1 MWISNAKSDESI
13 GITGLVVPRHSLEND
28 LVLSLNLLKTES
40 GLLKPQQLLGRT
52 RRRTSR
58 LRTPAMSSPLRPRRA
73 RTRERGAGLGPAVGQ
88 RRRQRPLLHGPGAAG
103 VLRRPHTICLC
114 ESGEPDD
121 EARGLDHPPQAEP
134 RAEAVLLSSPPAD
147 AFRPPEPLSA
157 LALLGLD
164 ARGPYPSGMTGTGRA
179 ITQTRVS
186 HHSEPVPRVPQ
197 VGGRKSE

>member
-1 MWISNAKSDESI
+1 
-13 GITGLVVPRHSLEND
+13 
-28 LVLSLNLLKTES
+28 
-40 GLLKPQQLLGRT
+40 
-52 RRRTSR
+52 
-58 LRTPAMSSPLRPRRA
+58 MSSPLRPRRA

-186 HHSEPVPRVPQ
+186 HHSERFVSLPGLEVKMEAQKGAQ
-197 VGGRKSE
+197 VLFLASLQHVILILDPCYLNISE